1 MELVLGE
8 LKGVLSDSIS
18 KFLKENVRFE
28 ETDIKTI
35 FDESMDKVLYHDEG
49 FIKELSSKMSDV
61 IMPAYMKELR
71 YLKKV
76 VSGVDKMTLSMKKLQ
91 ERLAEELKT
100 IVPNPQN
107 HDDTLK
113 RVNDV
118 IAKFVDSATKI
129 VENEIGLRE
138 VVPEDKE
145 IEGAHLTEGEKANT
159 TVNEVKVPIPLNPQ
173 SIANEFS
180 KNIFN
185 IIKKT
190 GGSPPVHQ
198 SSNTVGAPKMHQSPP
213 VHQTQVAF
221 ASNTVGEP
229 QVITGGSRIP
239 NVDPQINQYM
249 QEKHQPI
256 KIPKGKNYIDY
267 DGPLSK
273 QINDILIQKIA
284 RKREEEAKNMENIQ
298 KSDSYKNA
306 TSSLNNL
313 FIDKPNIPAQSINNL
328 LQTIKDANISDTE
341 LTKILDQAAKQI
353 DASKKGGNKKT
364 RKRRYTDRK
373 EK

>member
-1 MELVLGE
+1 MELVLGQ

-18 KFLKENVRFE
+18 KFLKENVRFQ

-49 FIKELSSKMSDV
+49 FVKDLSGKMSDV

-113 RVNDV
+113 RINNV
-118 IAKFVDSATKI
+118 IDKFVDSATKI
-129 VENEIGLRE
+129 AENEIGLRE

-145 IEGAHLTEGEKANT
+145 IEGAPKVNKANAT
-159 TVNEVKVPIPLNPQ
+159 DEKSPILPNPQ
-173 SIANEFS
+173 SIANAFS
-180 KNIFN
+180 QNIFD

-198 SSNTVGAPKMHQSPP
+198 TPPVNQSSNTVGAPP
-213 VHQTQVAF
+213 
-221 ASNTVGEP
+221 
-229 QVITGGSRIP
+229 VITGGNHNP
-239 NVDPQINQYM
+239 NVDPQVFQYM
-249 QEKHQPI
+249 REKHQPI
-256 KIPKGKNYIDY
+256 KIPTGKNFIEPK
-267 DGPLSK
+267 GNLSK
-273 QINDILIQKIA
+273 QINDILSQKIA
-284 RKREEEAKNMENIQ
+284 RKREEEAKNMGDIQ

-313 FIDKPNIPAQSINNL
+313 FIDKPNIPAQPINNL
-328 LQTIKDANISDTE
+328 LQAIKDANISDAE
-341 LTKILDQAAKQI
+341 LTKILEQAAKQI
-353 DASKKGGNKKT
+353 AASKKGGNKKT
-364 RKRRYTDRK
+364 RKHRK
-373 EK
+373 Y

>member
-28 ETDIKTI
+28 ETDIKSI
-35 FDESMDKVLYHDEG
+35 FGDSMDKVLYHDEG
-49 FIKELSSKMSDV
+49 FVKDLSSKMSDV

-118 IAKFVDSATKI
+118 IAKFVESATKI
-129 VENEIGLRE
+129 AENEIGLRE

-213 VHQTQVAF
+213 VHQ
-221 ASNTVGEP
+221 SS
-229 QVITGGSRIP
+229 QVITGGSHIPNVVPKVP

-313 FIDKPNIPAQSINNL
+313 FIDKPNIPAQSINNF

>member
-49 FIKELSSKMSDV
+49 FIKDLSGKMSDV

-76 VSGVDKMTLSMKKLQ
+76 VTGVDKMTLSMKELQ

-113 RVNDV
+113 RVNNV
-118 IAKFVDSATKI
+118 IAKFVDNATKI

-145 IEGAHLTEGEKANT
+145 VEANATSGAPSVSEVNATSGEKS
-159 TVNEVKVPIPLNPQ
+159 PILPNPQ
-173 SIANEFS
+173 SIANAFS

-190 GGSPPVHQ
+190 GGSSPVHQ
-198 SSNTVGAPKMHQSPP
+198 SLP
-213 VHQTQVAF
+213 VAF
-221 ASNTVGEP
+221 ASNTVDGTP
-229 QVITGGSRIP
+229 QVIAGGSHNP
-239 NVDPQINQYM
+239 NVDPQVIQYM
-249 QEKHQPI
+249 NKKHPPI
-256 KIPKGKNYIDY
+256 KIPTGNNFIEPE
-267 DGPLSK
+267 GNLSK
-273 QINDILIQKIA
+273 QINDILSQKIA
-284 RKREEEAKNMENIQ
+284 RKREEEAKNMGDIQ

-313 FIDKPNIPAQSINNL
+313 FIDKPNIPTQSINNL
-328 LQTIKDANISDTE
+328 LQTIKDANISDAE
-341 LTKILDQAAKQI
+341 LTKILEQAAKQI
-353 DASKKGGNKKT
+353 AASKKGGNKKT
-364 RKRRYTDRK
+364 RKHRK
-373 EK
+373 Y